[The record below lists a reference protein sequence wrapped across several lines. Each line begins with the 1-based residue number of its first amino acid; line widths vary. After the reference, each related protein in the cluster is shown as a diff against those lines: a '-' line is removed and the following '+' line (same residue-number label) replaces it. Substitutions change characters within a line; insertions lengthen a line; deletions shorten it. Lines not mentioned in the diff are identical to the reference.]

1 MSLHRAEPAPPREIR
16 DPRTMRALAHPLRL
30 RLLEYVAREG
40 TLTATRA
47 AELTGESTGS
57 CSFHL
62 RQLAKYGFVEEA
74 GGIGR
79 LRPWRIKE
87 LDTRWSS
94 TPGDVESATA
104 ADALTEQL
112 LGRDLA
118 ALDAYLR
125 RRADE
130 PPEWQEAGLLN
141 TSLLYL
147 TPPELEELGEHVMR
161 FVRNRLERTVDPSA
175 RPSGARP
182 VRFTSFAAPLEP

>member
-1 MSLHRAEPAPPREIR
+1 
-16 DPRTMRALAHPLRL
+16 MRALAHPLRL
-30 RLLEYVAREG
+30 QLLEHVAREG

-47 AELTGESTGS
+47 GELTGESTAS

-74 GGIGR
+74 GGGTGR

-94 TPGDVESATA
+94 RPGDVRSAAA
-104 ADALTEQL
+104 ADALTQHL
-112 LGRDLA
+112 LDRDLA

-125 RRADE
+125 RKAAE
-130 PPEWQEAGLLN
+130 PPEWQDAGLLN

-147 TPPELEELGEHVMR
+147 TPDELQKLGEQVMD
-161 FVRNRLERTVDPSA
+161 FVRDRLERTVDPAA
-175 RPSGARP
+175 RPPDARP